1 MRRYCHIVANGR
13 SRYVQWKCWPCIVF
27 AGAPIIRFVGAVHK
41 VAGRISGLRR
51 YRQLSP
57 PHKHTLKPG
66 FLRFFSTR
74 KIPPTAHGKNL
85 TDLTMMM
92 AIPRCWISR
101 AVKHRTC
108 AVPFS
113 PCNRERQNLHSAPLL
128 FNDSDTRQ
136 NCQLRQTGK
145 GRCQYSH
152 HVATLQKKGPTTKEE
167 LSLGERFID
176 GALKSYLRDE
186 ESNTTVNGQF
196 QGVLIFH

>member
-113 PCNRERQNLHSAPLL
+113 PCNRERQNL
-128 FNDSDTRQ
+128 
-136 NCQLRQTGK
+136 LRYCLMTVTPVRTVSYDRLARG
-145 GRCQYSH
+145 
-152 HVATLQKKGPTTKEE
+152 VANIRTTLPRYKKRDQQQKKSCP
-167 LSLGERFID
+167 
-176 GALKSYLRDE
+176 
-186 ESNTTVNGQF
+186 
-196 QGVLIFH
+196 